1 MTNRVLPIR
10 LWPTGFLAFLGLGG
24 LALLIALWPDWTLRY
39 IHALAWPVVA
49 LIAVVTFGPALA
61 RRVPSLSALHLP
73 GGFIA
78 TFEEQQE
85 SFELEGDYAAELT
98 AADAWGAPL
107 DEGDLALPEPPDAAP
122 DPAVLA
128 QEAVRILGT
137 IVGSFQMQLDFL
149 RTLATADDGLS
160 QVAAR
165 GWFEDVIS
173 AKGLDPSLWEV
184 DGLITWLVNQGAVAL
199 GQHGAY
205 RATRYGQ
212 RVVHALALLGLFV
225 APKVV

>member
-122 DPAVLA
+122 DPAPA
-128 QEAVRILGT
+128 F
-137 IVGSFQMQLDFL
+137 SSL
-149 RTLATADDGLS
+149 RRSCDPAKPLVSQVSYLIKSCLTHATAAS
-160 QVAAR
+160 
-165 GWFEDVIS
+165 
-173 AKGLDPSLWEV
+173 K
-184 DGLITWLVNQGAVAL
+184 
-199 GQHGAY
+199 
-205 RATRYGQ
+205 
-212 RVVHALALLGLFV
+212 
-225 APKVV
+225 